1 MSLQDWRPVYGREA
15 SSGCH
20 RDELLRRHPSRCPER
35 PLQGAGWNV
44 REANRRI
51 QQARWGQWI
60 KKPRALNWFHQ
71 EKSGKWHW
79 PFSIFPPTLPDIKA
93 FSLTLQTFEV
103 SERLSW
109 CQLTA
114 SFDVKIRIVLF
125 SWKAESSWLQQN
137 LTKNC
142 PTGKKHCLLLA
153 LCNNCLLIT
162 AFYSELDSDFAKMI
176 LE

>member
-71 EKSGKWHW
+71 EKSAKWHG
-79 PFSIFPPTLPDIKA
+79 PLSIFFPAVIACLLPDIKA
-93 FSLTLQTFEV
+93 FSPTLKTFEV

-125 SWKAESSWLQQN
+125 FWKAESSWLQQN

-153 LCNNCLLIT
+153 LCLLFRT
-162 AFYSELDSDFAKMI
+162 WQWLC
-176 LE
+176 